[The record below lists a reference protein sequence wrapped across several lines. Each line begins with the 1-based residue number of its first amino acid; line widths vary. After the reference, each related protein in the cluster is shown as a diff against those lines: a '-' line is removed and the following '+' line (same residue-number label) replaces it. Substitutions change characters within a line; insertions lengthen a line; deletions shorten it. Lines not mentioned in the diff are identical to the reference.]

1 MKIPP
6 PRFSRRTF
14 GELLFGGT
22 GLAALATGL
31 SPLFLRS
38 PLAWADNAS
47 SDCDVSRAQFLIFS
61 NSQAGDP
68 INANCPGTYE
78 DARIVHPGGD
88 DFASTDMNLGG
99 VATRAAKVWSTLA
112 PAALA
117 RACFVHHATR
127 TVVHP
132 DMPKVLGLL
141 GATKDSEML
150 PSILAAGLA
159 PCLNTLQAL
168 PLALGSVTLAA
179 KGNVLPTLTPTAL
192 KALLLKSTS
201 PLVSLRS
208 VRDRHLD
215 AISAIL
221 KKDGTPSQRRYLDD
235 RAASRDQA
243 RKLADDAESIFSTVT
258 DNGPISQI
266 TAAVGL
272 VRLKVAPVIS
282 ITLPFGG
289 DNHADDGLQNEATQH
304 VASVAALG
312 QLMTLLDQNGLTDSV
327 TFASLNVFGRTLLR
341 KGTAGRDHW
350 PRHAVSLLIGK
361 RIRAGVVGGLVPY
374 QDDFTSVGIDSATGR
389 PMNGGGDIPYEET
402 LGAVG
407 KTIGAAVGLSSS
419 KVDQAITAGKPIAA
433 ALTG

>member
-6 PRFSRRTF
+6 PRLSRRTF
-14 GELLFGGT
+14 TEVLLGGT

-38 PLAWADNAS
+38 PLAWADDTNPE
-47 SDCDVSRAQFLIFS
+47 CDASRAQFLILS
-61 NSQAGDP
+61 NSQQGDP
-68 INANCPGTYE
+68 INANCPGTYD
-78 DARIVHPGGD
+78 DARIVHPAGD

-99 VATRAAKVWSTLA
+99 VTTRAAKVWSTL
-112 PAALA
+112 PATALA
-117 RACFVHHATR
+117 RACFIHHATR

-141 GATKDSEML
+141 GGTKDNEML
-150 PSILAAGLA
+150 PSILAASLA
-159 PCLNTLQAL
+159 PCLGTLQAL

-192 KALLLKSTS
+192 KALLLKSSS
-201 PLVSLRS
+201 PLVGLRS
-208 VRDRHLD
+208 VRDRHVD

-221 KKDGTPSQRRYLDD
+221 RKDGTPSQRRYLDE
-235 RAASRDQA
+235 RVASRDQA
-243 RKLADDAESIFSTVT
+243 RKLADDAESIFTTVT

-289 DNHADDGLQNEATQH
+289 DNHADDGLANETTQT
-304 VASVAALG
+304 VDSVAALG
-312 QLMTLLDQNGLTDSV
+312 QLMALLDQNGLSDKV

-350 PRHAVSLLIGK
+350 PRHAVSLLVGK
-361 RIRAGVVGGLVPY
+361 AVRAGVVGGVVPY

-389 PMNGGGDIPYEET
+389 PMDGGGDVPYEET

-407 KTIGAAVGLSSS
+407 KTIGAAVGVSAS
-419 KVDQAITAGKPIAA
+419 KLDEAITSGKTIPA

>member
-1 MKIPP
+1 MKTPP

-47 SDCDVSRAQFLIFS
+47 SDCDASRAQFLILS

-78 DARIVHPGGD
+78 DARIVHPAGD

-99 VATRAAKVWSTLA
+99 VATKAAKVWSTLP
-112 PAALA
+112 PAALS

-192 KALLLKSTS
+192 KALLLKSSS
-201 PLVSLRS
+201 PLVGLRS

-221 KKDGTPSQRRYLDD
+221 RKDGTPSQRRYLDE

-243 RKLADDAESIFSTVT
+243 RKLADDAESIFSAVT

-389 PMNGGGDIPYEET
+389 PMDGGGDIPYEES

-407 KTIGAAVGLSSS
+407 KTIGAAAGLSSS
-419 KVDQAITAGKPIAA
+419 MLDTAITAGKPIAA